1 MNGAG
6 RRWSPLWLLIGSV
19 LLTACS
25 ILPEAGSYD
34 IYRLPP
40 STVAASNGP
49 VVDWSLRVSRLS
61 SDDLLG
67 GARIAVLPDGDRFS
81 VYEGVRW
88 NLPAPVL
95 WRDHL
100 LDAFHNDGRVRKL
113 SNDGE
118 MLDADFEL
126 GGMLRAFQVEY
137 HNGEPEVVIRLD
149 ARLVDIGSRRILASQ
164 RFDVTE
170 PAHNEQ
176 VAQVVEAFGR
186 ANDKL
191 AARIIDWTVL
201 EAGKAR

>member
-1 MNGAG
+1 MNAAG
-6 RRWSPLWLLIGSV
+6 RRWPPLSLLIGTV

-49 VVDWSLRVSRLS
+49 AVDWGLRVSRPS

-67 GARIAVLPDGDRFS
+67 GARIAVLPDGHRFS

-100 LDAFHNDGRVRKL
+100 LDAFHNDGRVRKF
-113 SNDGE
+113 SDDRE
-118 MLDADFEL
+118 ILDADFEL

-137 HNGEPEVVIRLD
+137 RDGEPEVVIRLD
-149 ARLVDIGSRRILASQ
+149 ARLVDIRSRQIMASQ
-164 RFDVTE
+164 RFNVTE

-176 VAQVVEAFGR
+176 VPQIVEAFGR
-186 ANDKL
+186 ANDRL
-191 AARIIDWTVL
+191 ASRIIDWTVL
-201 EAGKAR
+201 QAGRAR